1 METDFS
7 GYSQYSEPGFDPSVS
22 SSSSMG
28 LSDEAMASIGS
39 DENQEPSFFGG
50 SDATQNF
57 AFDPNN
63 PNIMDFGRGSV
74 SNIRNTVNYDPNFSR
89 GIKLTLNWYFEN
101 KQYYKSLSNKDILNR
116 LGNND

>member
-22 SSSSMG
+22 SSASMG

-39 DENQEPSFFGG
+39 SQNQDRGFFGG

-57 AFDPNN
+57 AYDPNN
-63 PNIMDFGRGSV
+63 PNIMNFGS
-74 SNIRNTVNYDPNFSR
+74 
-89 GIKLTLNWYFEN
+89 
-101 KQYYKSLSNKDILNR
+101 
-116 LGNND
+116 